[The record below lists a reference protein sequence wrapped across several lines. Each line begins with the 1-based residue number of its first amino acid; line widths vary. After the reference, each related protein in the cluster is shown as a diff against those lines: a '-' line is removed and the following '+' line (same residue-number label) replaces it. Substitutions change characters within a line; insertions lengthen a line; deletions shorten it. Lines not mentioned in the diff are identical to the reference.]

1 MGKCDIFIGI
11 TGTLGNKQIRLKNNI
26 KRRVDLQKE
35 LDNYKV
41 VSYNTHWIFFQI
53 SGVTDISYS
62 DSAP

>member
-1 MGKCDIFIGI
+1 M
-11 TGTLGNKQIRLKNNI
+11 LGNKQIRLKNNI